1 MSAAA
6 LPDPIRSVSA
16 TTTPFF
22 AEKTTR
28 IAQDQTRNLPIEL
41 RRSVAEETENG
52 FATALRTLIECRDPT
67 RRTNGDRDRR
77 RVRTR
82 PRRRSPGR
90 ESGSRSMRERT
101 EMVGGNLDLIS
112 TPVTARRSRHECR
125 WNAEEPSARLPLMC
139 LRVR

>member
-6 LPDPIRSVSA
+6 LPDPIRSVWA

-28 IAQDQTRNLPIEL
+28 IALDQTRNLPIEL

-77 RVRTR
+77 RVRTAPDDGHR
-82 PRRRSPGR
+82 AGDRAQVHARADGDGGR
-90 ESGSRSMRERT
+90 ESRPHLDPGDGTIETRVPLER
-101 EMVGGNLDLIS
+101 
-112 TPVTARRSRHECR
+112 
-125 WNAEEPSARLPLMC
+125 
-139 LRVR
+139 